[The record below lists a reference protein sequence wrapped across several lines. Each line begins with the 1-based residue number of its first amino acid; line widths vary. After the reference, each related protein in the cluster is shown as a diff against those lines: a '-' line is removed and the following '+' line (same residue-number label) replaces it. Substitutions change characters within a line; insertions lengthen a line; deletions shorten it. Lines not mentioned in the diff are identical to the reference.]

1 MSTLAQTN
9 ERSVA
14 KVLRIKEFKG
24 AATEIMNRRGALEIE
39 KISASRP
46 ELLNTDHGEDPPVR
60 ALSVKPGEPA
70 PPARVPVC
78 LSGNSIT
85 EFAFK

>member
-14 KVLRIKEFKG
+14 KLKLLRIKEFKG
-24 AATEIMNRRGALEIE
+24 AATEIMNRHGALEIE

-46 ELLNTDHGEDPPVR
+46 ELLKTDHGEDPPVR
-60 ALSVKPGEPA
+60 GLSVKPGESA
-70 PPARVPVC
+70 PPGTGAR
-78 LSGNSIT
+78 LFIW
-85 EFAFK
+85 